1 MLSGSHVR
9 WFCMCAICNIIF
21 RALLLAAVTATA
33 TVTSDAVPWFSRS
46 TRTNWAC
53 AYARVLAYIWNNF
66 KEFGWIVSLIRIC
79 NCLSIYSS
87 FWMHVCVCVAI
98 HVSLRVKFVSKI
110 YWIVK
115 MYLKN
120 EARAPVNWKK
130 IKKFIWCTYS
140 LFVRRFQRHF
150 VENDELLESLAPF
163 VMVDVS
169 PCCVKLR
176 FERQSPSFSS
186 FALTY
191 NGLHTD
197 THT

>member
-1 MLSGSHVR
+1 MQCHDFHVQHE
-9 WFCMCAICNIIF
+9 
-21 RALLLAAVTATA
+21 LTE
-33 TVTSDAVPWFSRS
+33 
-46 TRTNWAC
+46 
-53 AYARVLAYIWNNF
+53 RVLAIIWNNF

-115 MYLKN
+115 MYLKY

-150 VENDELLESLAPF
+150 VENDELLESLVPF

-176 FERQSPSFSS
+176 FERHSPSFSS

-191 NGLHTD
+191 KDLHTR
-197 THT
+197 THTHTESEKWKSRISTTPKKERWIRWK